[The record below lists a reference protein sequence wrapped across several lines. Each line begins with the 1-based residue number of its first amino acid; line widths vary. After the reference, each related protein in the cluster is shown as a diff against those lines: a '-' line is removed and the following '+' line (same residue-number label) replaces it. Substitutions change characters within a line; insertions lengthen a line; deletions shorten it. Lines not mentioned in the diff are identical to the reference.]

1 MRVSGCS
8 RLPVPPARMTPFIAR
23 DYRSGSQI
31 ENVFDNVVTALGAR
45 RRAPSGGQAQ
55 GLVADWRRTYMA
67 RPENWPRTILH
78 VDLDAFYTSVH
89 QRDDTKLR
97 GVPVAVA
104 GRSRRAVVMGASY
117 EARAFGVRLAM
128 PLHEATQLCPQLIV
142 ISPDGARY
150 REASRLIHQIFRRF
164 TSPELV
170 EGLSLDEAYLDV
182 TARTRH
188 GTSNAEEVARRIKFQ
203 IHTEVGLTASV
214 GAATSK
220 LVAKVASGTRKP
232 DGLVLVP
239 PGTEADFLARLP
251 IGALPGIGP
260 KTEDRLTAM
269 GVRTVGELAVY
280 ETQRLV
286 QALGVGGAVLQRMAQ
301 GRDRAPVDS
310 SKPAKTISAETT
322 FENDVS
328 DRGQLE
334 QALRELTDRVA
345 ERLKADGVR
354 ARTIYVKLKLPD
366 FRLVS
371 RQVSRTSPTDD
382 VETIF
387 RAARSALEK
396 SHVESRPVRLIGVG
410 LSGLEHPEPDLQLTL
425 FD

>member
-1 MRVSGCS
+1 M
-8 RLPVPPARMTPFIAR
+8 P
-23 DYRSGSQI
+23 
-31 ENVFDNVVTALGAR
+31 
-45 RRAPSGGQAQ
+45 
-55 GLVADWRRTYMA
+55 
-67 RPENWPRTILH
+67 RPDNWPRTILH

-89 QRDDTKLR
+89 QRDDPKLQ

-117 EARAFGVRLAM
+117 EARAYGVRSAM
-128 PLHEATQLCPQLIV
+128 PLHEALQLCPQLAV
-142 ISPDGARY
+142 IAPDGARY
-150 REASRLIHQIFRRF
+150 QIFRRF

-170 EGLSLDEAYLDV
+170 EAVALDEAYLDV

-188 GTSNAEEVARRIKFQ
+188 GTSTAEEVARRIKFQ
-203 IHTEVGLTASV
+203 VHTEVGLTASV

-239 PGTEADFLARLP
+239 PGAEADFLAPLP
-251 IGALPGIGP
+251 IGVIPGLGP
-260 KTEDRLTAM
+260 KTEERLHAM
-269 GVRTVGELAVY
+269 GLRTVGALAAY

-286 QALGVGGAVLQRMAQ
+286 QALGVGGAVLQRLAQ
-301 GRDRAPVDS
+301 GRDRAPVDG

-322 FENDVS
+322 FETDVS

-334 QALRELTDRVA
+334 QALRDLTDRVA
-345 ERLKADGVR
+345 ERLKSEGVR

-366 FRLVS
+366 FSLVS

-410 LSGLEHPEPDLQLTL
+410 LSGLEHPVPDLQLTL

>member
-1 MRVSGCS
+1 M
-8 RLPVPPARMTPFIAR
+8 P
-23 DYRSGSQI
+23 
-31 ENVFDNVVTALGAR
+31 
-45 RRAPSGGQAQ
+45 
-55 GLVADWRRTYMA
+55 

-89 QRDDTKLR
+89 QRDDPKLR
-97 GVPVAVA
+97 GIPVAVA
-104 GRSRRAVVMGASY
+104 GRSKRAVVMGASY
-117 EARAFGVRLAM
+117 EARAFGVRSAM
-128 PLHEATQLCPQLIV
+128 PVHEAQQLCPQLTIV
-142 ISPDGARY
+142 NPDGARY
-150 REASRLIHQIFRRF
+150 REASRLVHQIFRRF

-170 EGLSLDEAYLDV
+170 EGVALDEAYLDI

-188 GTSNAEEVARRIKFQ
+188 GTTTPEEVARRIKFQ
-203 IHTEVGLTASV
+203 IHTEVQLTATV

-239 PGTEADFLARLP
+239 PGTEADFLAPLP
-251 IGALPGIGP
+251 IGVIPGLGP
-260 KTEDRLTAM
+260 KTEDRLRAM
-269 GVRTVGELAVY
+269 GVRTVGGLAVY

-286 QALGVGGAVLQRMAQ
+286 QTLGVGGAVLQRYAQ
-301 GRDRAPVDS
+301 GRDRSPVDG

-322 FENDVS
+322 FDTDVS

-334 QALRELTDRVA
+334 EALRELTGRVV
-345 ERLKADGVR
+345 ERLQAEGVR

-366 FRLVS
+366 FKLVS

-382 VETIF
+382 VDAIF

-396 SHVESRPVRLIGVG
+396 SHVETRPVRLIGVG

>member
-1 MRVSGCS
+1 M
-8 RLPVPPARMTPFIAR
+8 P
-23 DYRSGSQI
+23 RSES
-31 ENVFDNVVTALGAR
+31 
-45 RRAPSGGQAQ
+45 
-55 GLVADWRRTYMA
+55 
-67 RPENWPRTILH
+67 WPRTILH

-89 QRDDTKLR
+89 QRDDPKLR
-97 GVPVAVA
+97 GIPVAVA

-117 EARAFGVRLAM
+117 EARAFGVRSAM
-128 PLHEATQLCPQLIV
+128 PLHEAVALCPQLIV
-142 ISPDGARY
+142 VVPDGARY
-150 REASRLIHQIFRRF
+150 REASRTVHQIFRRF

-170 EGLSLDEAYLDV
+170 EGIALDEAYLDV

-188 GTSNAEEVARRIKFQ
+188 GTTSAEDVARRIKYS
-203 IHTEVGLTASV
+203 IHTEVQLTATV

-220 LVAKVASGTRKP
+220 LVAKVATGTRKP

-239 PGTEADFLARLP
+239 PDTEAEFLAPLP
-251 IGALPGIGP
+251 IGVIPGLGP
-260 KTEDRLTAM
+260 KTEERLHAM
-269 GVRTVGELAVY
+269 GVRSVGELAGY

-286 QALGVGGAVLQRMAQ
+286 QALGVGGAMLQRFAQ
-301 GRDRAPVDS
+301 GRDRSPVNG

-322 FENDVS
+322 FEHDVS
-328 DRGQLE
+328 DPAELDV
-334 QALRELTDRVA
+334 ALRDLTDRVV
-345 ERLKADGVR
+345 ERLKSDNVR

-396 SHVESRPVRLIGVG
+396 SHVESRAVRLIGVG
-410 LSGLEHPEPDLQLTL
+410 LSGLEHPVPDLQLTL

>member
-1 MRVSGCS
+1 M
-8 RLPVPPARMTPFIAR
+8 P
-23 DYRSGSQI
+23 
-31 ENVFDNVVTALGAR
+31 
-45 RRAPSGGQAQ
+45 
-55 GLVADWRRTYMA
+55 
-67 RPENWPRTILH
+67 RPDNWPRTILH
-78 VDLDAFYTSVH
+78 VDIDAFYTSVH
-89 QRDDTKLR
+89 QRDDPKLR

-117 EARAFGVRLAM
+117 EARAFGVRSAM
-128 PLHEATQLCPQLIV
+128 PLHEALQLCPQLVV
-142 ISPDGARY
+142 ISPDGSRY
-150 REASRLIHQIFRRF
+150 RDASRLIHQIFRRF
-164 TSPELV
+164 TSPD
-170 EGLSLDEAYLDV
+170 LDEAYLDV

-286 QALGVGGAVLQRMAQ
+286 QALGVGGAVMQRMAQ
-301 GRDRAPVDS
+301 GRDRAPVDG

-334 QALRELTDRVA
+334 GALRELTDRVA
-345 ERLKADGVR
+345 ERLQSEGVR

-382 VETIF
+382 VDTIF

-396 SHVESRPVRLIGVG
+396 SHVEARPVRLIGVG
-410 LSGLEHPEPDLQLTL
+410 LSGLEHPEPDFQLTL

>member
-1 MRVSGCS
+1 M
-8 RLPVPPARMTPFIAR
+8 P
-23 DYRSGSQI
+23 
-31 ENVFDNVVTALGAR
+31 
-45 RRAPSGGQAQ
+45 
-55 GLVADWRRTYMA
+55 
-67 RPENWPRTILH
+67 RPESWPRTILH

-89 QRDDTKLR
+89 QRDDPGLK
-97 GVPVAVA
+97 GIPVAVA
-104 GRSRRAVVMGASY
+104 GRSKRAVVMGASY
-117 EARAFGVRLAM
+117 EARAYGVRSAM
-128 PLHEATQLCPQLIV
+128 PLHEAMQLCPQLTV
-142 ISPDGARY
+142 VNPDGARY
-150 REASRLIHQIFRRF
+150 REASRLVHQIFRRF

-170 EGLSLDEAYLDV
+170 EGIALDEAYLDV

-188 GTSNAEEVARRIKFQ
+188 GTTTAEEVARRIKFQ
-203 IHTEVGLTASV
+203 IHTEVQLTASV

-239 PGTEADFLARLP
+239 PDTEADFLAPLP
-251 IGALPGIGP
+251 VGVIPGLGP
-260 KTEDRLTAM
+260 KTEERLRAM
-269 GVRTVGELAVY
+269 GVRTVGELAAY

-286 QALGVGGAVLQRMAQ
+286 QALGVGGAVLQRLAQ
-301 GRDRAPVDS
+301 GRDRSPVDG

-322 FENDVS
+322 FEHDVS
-328 DRGQLE
+328 DRGELE
-334 QALRELTDRVA
+334 QALRELTDRVV
-345 ERLKADGVR
+345 ERLQSEGVR

-382 VETIF
+382 VDAIF

-396 SHVESRPVRLIGVG
+396 SHVETRAVRLIGVG

>member
-1 MRVSGCS
+1 
-8 RLPVPPARMTPFIAR
+8 
-23 DYRSGSQI
+23 
-31 ENVFDNVVTALGAR
+31 
-45 RRAPSGGQAQ
+45 
-55 GLVADWRRTYMA
+55 MA
-67 RPENWPRTILH
+67 RPDNWPRTILH

-89 QRDDTKLR
+89 QRDDARLR
-97 GVPVAVA
+97 AIPVAVA

-117 EARAFGVRLAM
+117 EARGYGVRSAM
-128 PLHEATQLCPQLIV
+128 PLHEAMQLCPQLTV
-142 ISPDGARY
+142 VPPDGARY
-150 REASRLIHQIFRRF
+150 REASRLVHQIFRRF

-170 EGLSLDEAYLDV
+170 EGVALDEAYLDV

-188 GTSNAEEVARRIKFQ
+188 GTSTAEDVARRIKFQ
-203 IHTEVGLTASV
+203 IHTEVGLTGSV

-239 PGTEADFLARLP
+239 PGSEADFLAPLP
-251 IGALPGIGP
+251 VGAIPGIGP
-260 KTEDRLTAM
+260 KTEERLQAM
-269 GVRTVGELAVY
+269 GLRTVGELATY

-301 GRDRAPVDS
+301 GRDRAPVDG

-322 FENDVS
+322 FDTDVS

-334 QALRELTDRVA
+334 EALRELTERVV
-345 ERLKADGVR
+345 ERLKSEGVR

-371 RQVSRTSPTDD
+371 RQVSRTSPTD
-382 VETIF
+382 
-387 RAARSALEK
+387 A
-396 SHVESRPVRLIGVG
+396 
-410 LSGLEHPEPDLQLTL
+410 
-425 FD
+425 